1 MFDHTQSETYRP
13 HPHTYSVT
21 GSALLAAAVPAV
33 CWAISYPLTT
43 ALFVVGVV
51 ASVRTLRSR
60 AADSADPRAV
70 EAAGSAESR

>member
-13 HPHTYSVT
+13 HPHTHSVT

-43 ALFVVGVV
+43 ALFVVVV
-51 ASVRTLRSR
+51 AGVRTLRSR
-60 AADSADPRAV
+60 VADAADPRAV
-70 EAAGSAESR
+70 AAAGPAESR

>member
-33 CWAISYPLTT
+33 CWAINYPLTT
-43 ALFVVGVV
+43 ALFVG
-51 ASVRTLRSR
+51 ASAGVRTLRSR
-60 AADSADPRAV
+60 GVDADATDPRAV
-70 EAAGSAESR
+70 EAAESR